1 MRRIRRG
8 CIALTLEIIQ
18 LIGCFLGGRRQ
29 ATSAHSLGFIEY
41 EYRPLS

>member
-18 LIGCFLGGRRQ
+18 LIGCFLGAGQ
-29 ATSAHSLGFIEY
+29 EAGHECT
-41 EYRPLS
+41 